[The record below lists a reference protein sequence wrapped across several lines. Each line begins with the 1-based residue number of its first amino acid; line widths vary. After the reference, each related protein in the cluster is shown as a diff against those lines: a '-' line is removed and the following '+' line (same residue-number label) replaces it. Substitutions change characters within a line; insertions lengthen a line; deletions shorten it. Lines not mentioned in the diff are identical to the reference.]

1 MIQKINEWFF
11 LLVDHYMDAR
21 YGVRKRKL
29 LEDHPDTLVEI
40 GAGYGANFRYLRPGT
55 KVIVIEPKKSFNELL
70 HLRAKYYGIE
80 VEIQNYGAEV
90 MNLESDSIEMV
101 FGSLV
106 LCSVDSPE
114 KVISEIRRV
123 LRKEGK
129 FVFLE
134 HVKAEE
140 HSWIC
145 KVQQLVKKPWKWVF
159 DGCHLI
165 RNTGKLIQDAHFS
178 KVEIE
183 QFESRTV
190 FVPIIPH
197 ICGTAIK

>member
-1 MIQKINEWFF
+1 
-11 LLVDHYMDAR
+11 MDAR
-21 YGVRKRKL
+21 YGARKRKL
-29 LEDHPDTLVEI
+29 LKDHPDTLVEI
-40 GAGYGANFRYLRPGT
+40 GAGYGANFRYFRPGT
-55 KVIVIEPKKSFNELL
+55 KVIVIEPKKTFNELL
-70 HLRAKYYGIE
+70 KRRAKHHGLE

-90 MNLESDSIEMV
+90 MNLEGDSVEMV

-106 LCSVDSPE
+106 LCSVENPA

-123 LRKEGK
+123 LKKEGK

-134 HVKAEE
+134 HVKAEK

-145 KVQQLVKKPWKWVF
+145 KVQKMVKKPWRWFF
-159 DGCHLI
+159 DGCHVT
-165 RNTGKLIQDAHFS
+165 RNTAKMIQDAHFS

-183 QFESRTV
+183 EFESRTV

-197 ICGTAIK
+197 IYGAAIK

>member
-1 MIQKINEWFF
+1 M
-11 LLVDHYMDAR
+11 LADRYMDAR
-21 YGVRKRKL
+21 YGARKRKL

-40 GAGYGANFRYLRPGT
+40 GVGYGANFRYLRPGT
-55 KVIVIEPKKSFNELL
+55 KVIVIEPKKSFNELVKR
-70 HLRAKYYGIE
+70 RAKYYGLE
-80 VEIQNYGAEV
+80 VEIQNFGAEV

-106 LCSVDSPE
+106 LCSVENPE
-114 KVISEIRRV
+114 KVIFEISRV
-123 LRKEGK
+123 LKKEGK

-134 HVKAEE
+134 HVKAEK

-145 KVQQLVKKPWKWVF
+145 NVQQMVKKPWRWFF
-159 DGCHLI
+159 DGCNVN
-165 RNTGKLIQDAHFS
+165 RNTGKLIQNAHFS

-183 QFESRTV
+183 EFESRTV

-197 ICGTAIK
+197 ICGETIK